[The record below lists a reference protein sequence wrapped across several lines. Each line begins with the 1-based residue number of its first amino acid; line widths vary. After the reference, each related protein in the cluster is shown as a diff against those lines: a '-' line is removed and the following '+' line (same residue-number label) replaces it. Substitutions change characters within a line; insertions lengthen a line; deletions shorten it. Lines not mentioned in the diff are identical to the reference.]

1 MFFDIYFAVVIAILR
16 FSNEIVVLR
25 NAFSVMKIRFSN
37 SQRICSVGERK
48 LSLFVGGIGL
58 ETFCVQKSREDVAE
72 DDTAVHAVC
81 RHSRGFFSFGLFF
94 GRFLLSSFAVQ
105 HGATIHFV
113 ARCICDTSPL

>member
-81 RHSRGFFSFGLFF
+81 RHSRGPFSIGFLLLFFFSPC
-94 GRFLLSSFAVQ
+94 FLGGAVQ
-105 HGATIHFV
+105 NGATGHFV
-113 ARCICDTSPL
+113 AR